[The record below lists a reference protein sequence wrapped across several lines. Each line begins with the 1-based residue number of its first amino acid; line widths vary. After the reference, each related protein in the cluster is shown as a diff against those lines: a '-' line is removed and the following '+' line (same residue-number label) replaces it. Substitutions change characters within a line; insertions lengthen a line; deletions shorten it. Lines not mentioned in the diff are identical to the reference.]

1 MLFQWTAI
9 HDGQFRLLRRNPYTM
24 PGQLSY
30 TLETYTIGQAPP
42 YVAVDYARESDVRDS
57 RVTLNG
63 RACLVSQSAAEALRR
78 AEQHNAHCLLWV
90 DCLCVRWNDEHES
103 EMQRQWQGEI
113 LRHAVSVVA

>member
-42 YVAVDYARESDVRDS
+42 YVAVSYERESNARDS

-63 RACLVSQSAAEALRR
+63 RACMISRSAVEALQR
-78 AEQHNAHCLLWV
+78 AERHSANCLLWI

-103 EMQRQWQGEI
+103 AMQHHWQAEI
-113 LRHAVSVVA
+113 LRHAVFVVA

>member
-9 HDGQFRLLRRNPYTM
+9 HDGQFRLLRRNPYTT

-42 YVAVDYARESDVRDS
+42 YVAVDYPRGSEVRDW

-63 RACLVSQSAAEALRR
+63 RAYMVRKCAAEALQR
-78 AEQHNAHCLLWV
+78 AEGLDSRYLLWI
-90 DCLCVRWNDEHES
+90 DCLCVRWNDEQES
-103 EMQRQWQGEI
+103 AMQRHWQGEI
-113 LRHAVSVVA
+113 LRHAAFVSA